1 MKEVKNMRNSKY
13 TKEFRDETV
22 ELVFNSEKSAIQI
35 AKDLGINEK
44 TLYNWIKVYKKE
56 HNITVAVNEAKS
68 SKFSSQEEMALELKK
83 LRAENKL
90 LKQERDILKKAT
102 AYFAKETL

>member
-1 MKEVKNMRNSKY
+1 MKEVEKMKNSKY
-13 TKEFRDETV
+13 TKEFRNETV
-22 ELVFNSEKSAIQI
+22 QLILNSEKSAMQI
-35 AKDLGINEK
+35 AKDLGINDK
-44 TLYNWIKVYKKE
+44 TIYNWIKVYKKE
-56 HNITVAVNEAKS
+56 NNITTPIDEAKNQ
-68 SKFSSQEEMALELKK
+68 SKFSQQELLAELKQ

>member
-1 MKEVKNMRNSKY
+1 MKEVEKMRNSKY

-22 ELVFNSEKSAIQI
+22 QLILNSEKSAMQI
-35 AKDLGINEK
+35 GKDLGINDK
-44 TLYNWIKVYKKE
+44 TIYNWIKVYKKE
-56 HNITVAVNEAKS
+56 NNITTPIDEAKNQ
-68 SKFSSQEEMALELKK
+68 SKSSQQELLAELKQ

-90 LKQERDILKKAT
+90 LKQERDILKKAS

>member
-22 ELVFNSEKSAIQI
+22 ELILNSEKSALQI
-35 AKDLGINEK
+35 ARDLGIHDK
-44 TLYNWIKVYKKE
+44 TIYNWIKVYKKE
-56 HNITVAVNEAKS
+56 NNITTPINETKNHKKS
-68 SKFSSQEEMALELKK
+68 SQDELLAELKQ
-83 LRAENKL
+83 LRSENKL